1 MSRKSSSA
9 STITFA
15 NPDKAMTIIDG
26 GFVEEALEKKV
37 EEKRNKISTASSH
50 IIKSMTN
57 MDGGFV
63 EETPENKV
71 EEKRNKISTASS
83 HIINLRRKTAIQ
95 LLHGRKKSA
104 EKVRQFK
111 STMKGL
117 RNDTEYVIKISFV
130 LSGRKLGSE
139 SYRILC
145 NNPGGT
151 CQSRKSST
159 ESSVSSRNYTPKSS
173 FGSMSSVGNVEQI
186 VSKMTSL
193 PSINEHF
200 LTAESSE
207 EVKIILQ
214 HRSTD
219 VLLNHQRFIIL
230 EFVASWCG
238 FCRKIEPQIEVRI
251 LFYLYRLILIYS
263 YTLLKLFFIGIG

>member
-15 NPDKAMTIIDG
+15 NNPDKAMTIIDG
-26 GFVEEALEKKV
+26 GFVEEALENNNNNV
-37 EEKRNKISTASSH
+37 VIA
-50 IIKSMTN
+50 
-57 MDGGFV
+57 
-63 EETPENKV
+63 
-71 EEKRNKISTASS
+71 EKRNKISTASS

-104 EKVRQFK
+104 DKVRKFK

-151 CQSRKSST
+151 CQSRKSSA
-159 ESSVSSRNYTPKSS
+159 ESSVSSSSSRHDSTPKSS
-173 FGSMSSVGNVEQI
+173 LANNMSGNGNDDIDQI
-186 VSKMTSL
+186 VNSKMTSL
-193 PSINEHF
+193 PSIKEHF

-214 HRSTD
+214 RRSTD
-219 VLLNHQRFIIL
+219 ALLNHQRFVIL

-238 FCRKIEPQIEVRI
+238 FCKKIEPQIEVRH
-251 LFYLYRLILIYS
+251 
-263 YTLLKLFFIGIG
+263 

>member
-26 GFVEEALEKKV
+26 GFVEEAIE
-37 EEKRNKISTASSH
+37 NNNN
-50 IIKSMTN
+50 N
-57 MDGGFV
+57 MV
-63 EETPENKV
+63 A
-71 EEKRNKISTASS
+71 EKRNKISTASS

-104 EKVRQFK
+104 DKVRKFK

-145 NNPGGT
+145 SNPGGT
-151 CQSRKSST
+151 CQSRKSSS
-159 ESSVSSRNYTPKSS
+159 ESSVSSSTSSTPKTSLAS
-173 FGSMSSVGNVEQI
+173 DMKFHSGNGNNIDQI

-214 HRSTD
+214 NRSTEP
-219 VLLNHQRFIIL
+219 LLNHQRFVIL

-238 FCRKIEPQIEVRI
+238 FCKKIEPQIEVRYCTSVEN
-251 LFYLYRLILIYS
+251 LSLR
-263 YTLLKLFFIGIG
+263 FF

>member
-1 MSRKSSSA
+1 
-9 STITFA
+9 
-15 NPDKAMTIIDG
+15 MTIIDG

-151 CQSRKSST
+151 CQSRKSSA
-159 ESSVSSRNYTPKSS
+159 ESSVSSSSSSRHDSTPKSS
-173 FGSMSSVGNVEQI
+173 LANNMSGNGNDDIDQI
-186 VSKMTSL
+186 VNSKMTSL
-193 PSINEHF
+193 PSIKEHF

-219 VLLNHQRFIIL
+219 ALLNHQRFVIL

-238 FCRKIEPQIEVRI
+238 FCKKIEPQIEVR
-251 LFYLYRLILIYS
+251 
-263 YTLLKLFFIGIG
+263 

>member
-1 MSRKSSSA
+1 MYVTLFLKKIKISRLDCKDFEDDMSRKSSSA

-15 NPDKAMTIIDG
+15 NNPDKAMTIIDG
-26 GFVEEALEKKV
+26 GFVEEALENNNNNV
-37 EEKRNKISTASSH
+37 VIA
-50 IIKSMTN
+50 
-57 MDGGFV
+57 
-63 EETPENKV
+63 
-71 EEKRNKISTASS
+71 EKRNKISTASS

-104 EKVRQFK
+104 DKVRKFK

-151 CQSRKSST
+151 CQSRKSSA
-159 ESSVSSRNYTPKSS
+159 ESSVSSSSSSRHDSTPKSS
-173 FGSMSSVGNVEQI
+173 LANNMSGNGNNDIDRI
-186 VSKMTSL
+186 VNSKMTSL

-219 VLLNHQRFIIL
+219 ALLNHQRFVIL

-238 FCRKIEPQIEVRI
+238 FCKKIEPQIEVR
-251 LFYLYRLILIYS
+251 
-263 YTLLKLFFIGIG
+263 

>member
-1 MSRKSSSA
+1 MNTSAYIIFFALLIFFYSRDCVDFEDMSRKSSSA

-151 CQSRKSST
+151 CQSRKSSA
-159 ESSVSSRNYTPKSS
+159 ESSVSSSSSSRHDSTPKS
-173 FGSMSSVGNVEQI
+173 
-186 VSKMTSL
+186 
-193 PSINEHF
+193 
-200 LTAESSE
+200 
-207 EVKIILQ
+207 
-214 HRSTD
+214 
-219 VLLNHQRFIIL
+219 
-230 EFVASWCG
+230 
-238 FCRKIEPQIEVRI
+238 
-251 LFYLYRLILIYS
+251 
-263 YTLLKLFFIGIG
+263 LKLPNIGYIR

>member
-26 GFVEEALEKKV
+26 GFVEEAIE
-37 EEKRNKISTASSH
+37 NNNN
-50 IIKSMTN
+50 N
-57 MDGGFV
+57 MV
-63 EETPENKV
+63 A
-71 EEKRNKISTASS
+71 EKRNKISTASS

-104 EKVRQFK
+104 DKVRKFK

-151 CQSRKSST
+151 CQSRKSSS
-159 ESSVSSRNYTPKSS
+159 ESSVSS
-173 FGSMSSVGNVEQI
+173 SMSSTPKTSLASDMKFHSGNGNDIDQI

-214 HRSTD
+214 NRSTD
-219 VLLNHQRFIIL
+219 ALLNHQRFVIL

-238 FCRKIEPQIEVRI
+238 FCKKIEPQIEVRYCTSVEN
-251 LFYLYRLILIYS
+251 LSLR
-263 YTLLKLFFIGIG
+263 FF

>member
-26 GFVEEALEKKV
+26 GFVEEAIE
-37 EEKRNKISTASSH
+37 NNNN
-50 IIKSMTN
+50 N
-57 MDGGFV
+57 MV
-63 EETPENKV
+63 A
-71 EEKRNKISTASS
+71 EKRNKISTASS

-104 EKVRQFK
+104 DKVRKFK

-151 CQSRKSST
+151 CQSRKSSS
-159 ESSVSSRNYTPKSS
+159 ESSVSSSTSSTPKTSLAS
-173 FGSMSSVGNVEQI
+173 DMKFHSGNGNNIDQI

-214 HRSTD
+214 NRSTD
-219 VLLNHQRFIIL
+219 ALLNHQRFVIL

-238 FCRKIEPQIEVRI
+238 FCKKIEPQIEVRYCTSVEN
-251 LFYLYRLILIYS
+251 LSLR
-263 YTLLKLFFIGIG
+263 FF

>member
-26 GFVEEALEKKV
+26 GFVEEAIE
-37 EEKRNKISTASSH
+37 NNNN
-50 IIKSMTN
+50 N
-57 MDGGFV
+57 MV
-63 EETPENKV
+63 A
-71 EEKRNKISTASS
+71 EKRNKISTASS

-104 EKVRQFK
+104 DKVRKFK

-151 CQSRKSST
+151 CQSRKSSS
-159 ESSVSSRNYTPKSS
+159 ESSVSSSTSSTPKTSLAS
-173 FGSMSSVGNVEQI
+173 DMKFHSGNGNNIDQI
-186 VSKMTSL
+186 VSKVTSL

-214 HRSTD
+214 NRSTD
-219 VLLNHQRFIIL
+219 ALLNHQRFVIL

-238 FCRKIEPQIEVRI
+238 FCKKIEPQIEVRYCTSVEN
-251 LFYLYRLILIYS
+251 LSLR
-263 YTLLKLFFIGIG
+263 FF